1 MKTSTLN
8 DAQKKMWKN
17 ILLLSEEGA
26 ENDRD
31 RAKHQVIQ

>member
-1 MKTSTLN
+1 MMHKRKCGRTF
-8 DAQKKMWKN
+8 
-17 ILLLSEEGA
+17 LLLSEEGA